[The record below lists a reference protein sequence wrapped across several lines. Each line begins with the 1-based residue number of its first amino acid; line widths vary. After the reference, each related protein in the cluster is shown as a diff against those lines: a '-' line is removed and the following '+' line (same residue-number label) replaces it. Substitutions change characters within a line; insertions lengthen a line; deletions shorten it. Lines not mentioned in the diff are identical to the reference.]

1 MSTAVNWTWHIVAA
15 IVGVCI
21 QPINCVQKVGA
32 KVVGAPTFEIGRCE
46 GGCGRTR
53 TRVVGGQKDKFL
65 RHFNEWT
72 FLGRNTKYVPD
83 FSEAVKVELV
93 MGAKVYCARGTKF
106 IEVKRVNPKGRAVY
120 YWLLDRRSKG
130 SRSPVMGDVQ

>member
-15 IVGVCI
+15 IVGVVFSLSI
-21 QPINCVQKVGA
+21 VYKKLEQRLSVHQPLKSGDV
-32 KVVGAPTFEIGRCE
+32 KVVVDEHGHVLSE
-46 GGCGRTR
+46 
-53 TRVVGGQKDKFL
+53 DKAEQFL

-93 MGAKVYCARGTKF
+93 TGAKVYCARGTKF

-120 YWLLDRRSKG
+120 YWLLDRRSEG